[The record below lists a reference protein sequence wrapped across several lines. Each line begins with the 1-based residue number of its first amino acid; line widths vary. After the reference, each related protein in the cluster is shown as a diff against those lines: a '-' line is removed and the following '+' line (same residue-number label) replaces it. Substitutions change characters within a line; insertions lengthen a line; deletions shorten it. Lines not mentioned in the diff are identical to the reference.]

1 MDLFDNT
8 DLLVGGDTNRP
19 IVLVVDDVPENLQT
33 IGIHLDNAG
42 YDTAFAS
49 SGYEALHVL
58 EAMEPD
64 LILLDVSMPVMDGFE
79 VCKRIKNMEKTAN
92 IPVIFLTAHT
102 DTERVVEGLTL
113 GAVDYVTKPFHTH
126 ELLMRVKTHITLYR
140 AYETVKIQNE
150 RLQVLN
156 QEKNNMLS
164 IAAHD
169 LKNPMQAI
177 VLAVDLMQVLAQKK
191 NFEGIQYH
199 ADKVRIMIDRML
211 TIVENW
217 LSLHSY
223 EINKLN
229 IKNEQID
236 LVKIIESTADSYTGK
251 ATAKNIELSV
261 TVNCKE
267 AFIIGDESYLEEV
280 FDNIISNAVKYSP
293 LGGNVLVKVYDKGDN
308 FIVSVADTGQ
318 GIAADEYD
326 KLFKKFS
333 KLSTKPTAGESSSG
347 LGLAIVKHLVE
358 AMNGVVW
365 CESTYGEGAT
375 FKVALRKA

>member
-1 MDLFDNT
+1 MDLYDNA
-8 DLLVGGDTNRP
+8 DLLLGGDTNRP

-49 SGYEALHVL
+49 SGYEALQIL
-58 EAMEPD
+58 EVMEPD

-79 VCKRIKNMEKTAN
+79 VCKRIKSLEKIAK

-102 DTERVVEGLTL
+102 DTERVVKGLTL

-126 ELLMRVKTHITLYR
+126 ELLMRVKTHISLYR
-140 AYETVKIQNE
+140 AFETVKRQNE
-150 RLQVLN
+150 SLHVLN
-156 QEKNNMLS
+156 QEKSNMLS

-177 VLAVDLMQVLAQKK
+177 VLAVDLMQVFAQKK

-199 ADKVRIMIDRML
+199 ADKVRVMIDRML

-223 EINKLN
+223 EVNKLN
-229 IKNEQID
+229 IKNEHID
-236 LVKIIESTADSYTGK
+236 LVKIVESSTDSYTGK
-251 ATAKNIELSV
+251 ANAKNIEL
-261 TVNCKE
+261 TITNNCDE
-267 AFIIGDESYLEEV
+267 AVIMGDKSYLEEV
-280 FDNIISNAVKYSP
+280 FDNIISNALKYSP
-293 LGGNVLVKVYDKGDN
+293 IGGNVNVKVYEKDEN
-308 FIVSVADTGQ
+308 YIVSVEDSGQ
-318 GIAADEYD
+318 GIAVEEYD

-333 KLSTKPTAGESSSG
+333 KLSTRPTAGESSSG

-365 CESTYGEGAT
+365 CESTYGKGAT
-375 FKVALRKA
+375 FKVALRKV

>member
-1 MDLFDNT
+1 MDLFDNA
-8 DLLVGGDTNRP
+8 DLLLGGNTNRP
-19 IVLVVDDVPENLQT
+19 VVLVVDDVPENLQT

-49 SGYEALHVL
+49 SGYEALQILDV
-58 EAMEPD
+58 MEPD

-79 VCKRIKNMEKTAN
+79 VCKRIKSVEKTAK

-126 ELLMRVKTHITLYR
+126 ELLMRVKTHISLYR
-140 AYETVKIQNE
+140 AYETVKRQNE
-150 RLQVLN
+150 SLHVLN
-156 QEKNNMLS
+156 QEKSNMLS

-177 VLAVDLMQVLAQKK
+177 VLAVDLMEVFAQKK
-191 NFEGIQYH
+191 NFDGVQYH
-199 ADKVRIMIDRML
+199 ADKVRVMIDRML

-223 EINKLN
+223 EVNKLN
-229 IKNEQID
+229 IKNEHID
-236 LVKIIESTADSYTGK
+236 LVKIVESSTDSYTGK
-251 ATAKNIELSV
+251 ANAKNIEL
-261 TVNCKE
+261 TITNNCDE
-267 AFIIGDESYLEEV
+267 AVIMGDKSYLEEV
-280 FDNIISNAVKYSP
+280 FDNIISNALKYSP
-293 LGGNVLVKVYDKGDN
+293 IGGNVNVKVYEKDGN
-308 FIVSVADTGQ
+308 YIVSVEDSGQ
-318 GIAADEYD
+318 GIAVEEYD

-333 KLSTKPTAGESSSG
+333 KLSTRPTAGESSSG

-358 AMNGVVW
+358 AMNGDVW
-365 CESTYGEGAT
+365 CESTHGKGAT
-375 FKVALRKA
+375 FKVALRKV